1 MERSSD
7 AVAGPMPR
15 REVMIFS
22 AGRTDE
28 ESAELVRVENA
39 SVLVVLRLASE
50 FDDARLRRLG
60 RNFPWVLDGH

>member
-1 MERSSD
+1 
-7 AVAGPMPR
+7 
-15 REVMIFS
+15 MIFS

-39 SVLVVLRLASE
+39 SVLVDLRLASE
-50 FDDARLRRLG
+50 LDDARLRRLG